1 MRPSVGLG
9 DLNMRNAGKGLLA
22 CGVPL
27 AALIGVWLFAGCP
40 FRALAATA
48 LCLALGFAWRVDAIT
63 RRRLAARAG
72 ASEEAPD
79 DHHKAVP
86 AE

>member
-1 MRPSVGLG
+1 M
-9 DLNMRNAGKGLLA
+9 DMRNAGKGLLA
-22 CGVPL
+22 CGVLL

-40 FRALAATA
+40 FRALAAAA

-63 RRRLAARAG
+63 RRLLAARAG
-72 ASEEAPD
+72 ASEMALN
-79 DHHKAVP
+79 DHHRAVA